1 MIFLYDI
8 LMAELKDVIFYVDNE
23 NTGYI
28 NFDFKNDNYKILISA
43 EHKDAKTEF
52 IYLLYKNNNLE
63 KMVISGLGPKP
74 RIITSMQYIYK
85 YFSKIDPRLF
95 CKVYDVISKESAQ
108 LSEKF
113 KKLLGEFEK
122 YYNINCKIEYDS
134 IVVEKKPFVLLN
146 KNKKKYFKNFL
157 ENVENINISR
167 KGAEFT
173 DVKTDIPIETI
184 NPENIEKQIKS
195 YSPVNELP
203 KLSNSEKEKLK
214 HIANIGINR
223 INENTEKSFFNNN
236 NRKNVISMHRRRNRL
251 LANEDLDLNK
261 EFIQELFKKIKAERG
276 LYKYFADVNTI
287 DDVERSYQSQKN
299 GYQQKMNSSNMITDW
314 EKRKV
319 YLNKISRDLLNM
331 HNEYERKKQNIINKE
346 QKTKSNVKSVKTN
359 SSNSSS
365 EGENKRRNERKR
377 KIEEEK
383 KKFQKAEEEY
393 KKSEERLFAQARLG
407 RKPSSSNLNETV
419 TKTNAERKKKN
430 NKVDILKL
438 ATGQMQDSIVRE
450 GLGRTLEDI
459 RSKNDKLVSNSEV
472 AALRKK
478 RQAAKAARAAK
489 V

>member
-1 MIFLYDI
+1 
-8 LMAELKDVIFYVDNE
+8 MAELKDVIFYVDNE

-52 IYLLYKNNNLE
+52 AYLLYKNNNLE

-134 IVVEKKPFVLLN
+134 IIVEKKPFVLLN

-167 KGAEFT
+167 KGSEFT
-173 DVKTDIPIETI
+173 DVKTDIPIEKI
-184 NPENIEKQIKS
+184 NPENPENIEKQIKS
-195 YSPVNELP
+195 YSPVNVKELP
-203 KLSNSEKEKLK
+203 RLSNSEKEKLK

-299 GYQQKMNSSNMITDW
+299 GYQQKMISSNMITDW

-377 KIEEEK
+377 KLEEEK

-430 NKVDILKL
+430 NKVDRLKL

-478 RQAAKAARAAK
+478 RQAAKAAKAAK